1 MIAVQNYHTVQP
13 RRPGINAVLVTSTG
27 RRTETKPTSFVAR
40 KPPLRLSGMPMYSQ
54 HPSSGLPD
62 DPYRGAGGPPL
73 PQEANP
79 SWMGQVQP
87 EHYRAAPGHQGQPL
101 AGMVPPHAQGTVLQ
115 ASRARSGLLGL
126 SVAGGV
132 LAFLSLFLV
141 VPFLLSNTGAAGFLI
156 GFLASLVPLAV
167 VLTAVHIIDRWE
179 PEPKRLLF
187 FAFTW
192 GAAVSVAVTLL
203 IQPFFVIAF
212 QFTDQPDLQTYM
224 ATVQAPIVEEFAKSL
239 GLLILLLAARRQFD
253 GPVDGVVFAFTIAGG
268 FAFTENILYFGRA
281 IAESASPASGLA
293 QVFFLR
299 GVMSPFAHAI
309 FTGTT
314 GLIMGFAARRW
325 HTGASIGA
333 FFIGLLPAMFLHNR
347 WNSMGQGFLLDYIV
361 VQVPIFVLAVAGI
374 IFLRVAEKRLTR
386 QRLLEYSAA
395 GWFTPAEVQL
405 LATHGGRRTALAWA
419 AGAGRK
425 QQMKQLLK
433 AATQLANT
441 RQRILSGRDVP
452 LNQAEERLQLQRI
465 LALRESVAA

>member
-333 FFIGLLPAMFLHNR
+333 FVIGLLPAMFLHNR

>member
-1 MIAVQNYHTVQP
+1 
-13 RRPGINAVLVTSTG
+13 
-27 RRTETKPTSFVAR
+27 
-40 KPPLRLSGMPMYSQ
+40 MPMYSQ
-54 HPSSGLPD
+54 HPSSGLPN

-87 EHYRAAPGHQGQPL
+87 EHYRAAPGHQGRPL
-101 AGMVPPHAQGTVLQ
+101 AGMVPPQAQGTVLQ
-115 ASRARSGLLGL
+115 ASRARSGLVGL

-281 IAESASPASGLA
+281 IAESASPASDFA
-293 QVFFLR
+293 QIFFLR
-299 GVMSPFAHAI
+299 GIMSPFAHAI

-333 FFIGLLPAMFLHNR
+333 FFVGLLPAMFLHNR

-405 LATHGGRRTALAWA
+405 LATPGGRRTALAWA
-419 AGAGRK
+419 ASAGRK
-425 QQMKQLLK
+425 QQMKQFLK

-452 LNQAEERLQLQRI
+452 LHQAEERLQLQRI
-465 LALRESVAA
+465 LALRASVAG

>member
-1 MIAVQNYHTVQP
+1 MPTYPQQP
-13 RRPGINAVLVTSTG
+13 SPG
-27 RRTETKPTSFVAR
+27 P
-40 KPPLRLSGMPMYSQ
+40 
-54 HPSSGLPD
+54 PD
-62 DPYRGAGGPPL
+62 DPYRGAGGYFPG
-73 PQEANP
+73 QANP
-79 SWMGQVQP
+79 SWMGHVQP
-87 EHYRAAPGHQGQPL
+87 GNYRAAPGHQGSPV
-101 AGMVPPHAQGTVLQ
+101 APVVPPQVQGSLV
-115 ASRARSGLLGL
+115 RAARTRGGLVGVT
-126 SVAGGV
+126 VAGSA

-156 GFLASLVPLAV
+156 GFVASLIPLSV
-167 VLTAVHIIDRWE
+167 VLLAVHIIDRWE

-212 QFTDQPDLQTYM
+212 QFSDVPDLQTYM
-224 ATVQAPIVEEFAKSL
+224 ATVQAPVVEEFAKSL
-239 GLLILLLAARRQFD
+239 GLLILLLAARRHFD

-281 IAESASPASGLA
+281 IAESSNPASDFA

-314 GLIMGFAARRW
+314 GLVMGFAARRW
-325 HTGASIGA
+325 HAGASVGA
-333 FFIGLLPAMFLHNR
+333 FFVGLLPAMFLHNR
-347 WNSMGQGFLLDYIV
+347 WNSMGQGFLLDYIF
-361 VQVPIFVLAVAGI
+361 VQVPIFVLAVGGI
-374 IFLRVAEKRLTR
+374 ILLRVAEKRLTR

-405 LATHGGRRTALAWA
+405 LATRAGRRTALAWA
-419 AGAGRK
+419 ANSGRK
-425 QQMKQLLK
+425 RQMKEFLK

-452 LNQAEERLQLQRI
+452 LHQAEERQQLQRI
-465 LALRESVAA
+465 VTLRASVTA